1 MNAKECSLFIVCM
14 SLVLVP
20 LAFGDASFDQV
31 CEGNS
36 HYAGGDYD
44 KALESY
50 ENIQF
55 DDDRGDQD
63 KQRQTTVMYNRA
75 NCLYEL
81 DKPDEAVYLY
91 QEAAMMSR
99 DPALTNRIRFN
110 LANGYC
116 RQAIAQQQGNLQDAV
131 DTVIKALRIYRDI
144 KKAMPDDPD
153 VRQNITV
160 AAEALRALLEQQRQ
174 QEEQDQQQ
182 EEEQENLADKIKEL
196 LKRQKDLLIESS
208 VLEQVEGPVDPN
220 AATVSLGFSSN
231 AIAQSQLSQNTTGL
245 NEQAQGMMAQQLQQ
259 AMQQQQQQ
267 SPSPPAL
274 APEHQKQLETLQ
286 VVSTELVASVE
297 DQDEAALQFKQANVK
312 DAIIGQVRSADHLQ
326 SALDA
331 LKDPQQQEQ
340 NQNKKDQQ
348 GENEDQ
354 EQQEQQEQQ
363 QGEQENQ
370 QADQQ
375 EKQGDQQQAKPEQ
388 QPEESEDEKMK
399 ATEALVRQIL
409 QMEKERRQEQKK
421 QSRRRRAK
429 VERDW

>member
-1 MNAKECSLFIVCM
+1 
-14 SLVLVP
+14 
-20 LAFGDASFDQV
+20 LAIGDASFDLV
-31 CEGNS
+31 REGNS
-36 HYAGGDYD
+36 HYAAGDYD

-50 ENIQF
+50 ENIEP
-55 DDDRGDQD
+55 DEERSDQS
-63 KQRQTTVMYNRA
+63 KHRQATVMYNRA

-81 DKPDEAVYLY
+81 EKPDEAVDLY

-99 DPALTNRIRFN
+99 DPVLTNQIRFN
-110 LANGYC
+110 LANSYC

-131 DTVIKALRIYRDI
+131 DTLIKALRIYRDV

-153 VRQNITV
+153 VRQNIAV

-174 QEEQDQQQ
+174 QEGQEQQQ

-208 VLEQVEGPVDPN
+208 VLEQVEGPADPN
-220 AATVSLGFSSN
+220 AATVTLDHSSN
-231 AIAQSQLSQNTTGL
+231 STSQSQLSQDTSGL
-245 NEQAQGMMAQQLQQ
+245 NEQVQGMMAQQLQQ

-267 SPSPPAL
+267 PQPPVPLAPSPPAL
-274 APEHQKQLETLQ
+274 APEQQKQLETLQ
-286 VVSTELVASVE
+286 TVSTELAASVE
-297 DQDEAALQFKQANVK
+297 DQGEAVLQFRQPSVK
-312 DAIIGQVRSADHLQ
+312 DAITAQARSTDHLQ
-326 SALDA
+326 AALDA

-340 NQNKKDQQ
+340 NQNEKGQE

-354 EQQEQQEQQ
+354 KQQEQQEQQ

-375 EKQGDQQQAKPEQ
+375 EQQGDQQQNPQQARPEE
-388 QPEESEDEKMK
+388 QPEASEDEKMK

-409 QMEKERRQEQKK
+409 QMEKERREEQKK